1 MIQLKQILNIY
12 LHDLIFW
19 GVITLYRNYKK
30 KDIYFLRNNYFKL
43 RKINING
50 WTIFHLMSYSIKGY
64 KYRKN
69 KIIILFLSGL
79 LFEIIEYI
87 IENKTNIKYVDSK
100 ILTDPFINLFGYL
113 TGMFFYFFIN
123 F

>member
-1 MIQLKQILNIY
+1 MIELKQILNIY
-12 LHDLIFW
+12 IHDLIFW

-30 KDIYFLRNNYFKL
+30 KDIYFSRNNYFKL
-43 RKINING
+43 GKINING
-50 WTIFHLMSYSIKGY
+50 WGIFHLISYSIKGY

-87 IENKTNIKYVDSK
+87 IEHKTNIKYVDSK

-113 TGMFFYFFIN
+113 MGMFFYFFIN